1 MPSGKVKIQNTASLR
16 HRLVDATGSP
26 ALADGFNES
35 RHDCL
40 DAKNSFG
47 GIVSGAFQCLEL
59 GGARAISHQ
68 HMWGLDS
75 TFVNGHEMI

>member
-1 MPSGKVKIQNTASLR
+1 MPWGKVKIQNTASLR

-40 DAKNSFG
+40 DAKKQLRRDCIRTFP
-47 GIVSGAFQCLEL
+47 VLGA
-59 GGARAISHQ
+59 GGARANFTSAYVV
-68 HMWGLDS
+68 DS